1 LTVQSETPRQVRRA
15 GAVGVAATAFF
26 LLPLLAFSEPVKK
39 DFRYTVGP
47 GTSLTVVNLSGPVTV
62 RGTTGRQ
69 ILITATVN
77 SSKVM
82 VDSAQQGNRVE
93 VWSHFTDQTT
103 PAERRVEY
111 EIFVPMNTNV
121 TVRAASGPIRIE
133 RLRSG
138 VVLEGDEASIHVQD
152 VSNGHVHARTLN
164 GGIVLSNVNGT
175 EIEVRSATGDIR
187 LSRVSATVVKVTSTR
202 GNIYY
207 DGEFGLGG
215 NYTVFNHSGNIE
227 VSLPEAASVD
237 LTARSQKGTVQ
248 NEVPMR
254 QKQQQAAYPNRAGS
268 TFVGTSHSGSSS
280 VQLTTF
286 SGTIRVKK
294 AVE

>member
-1 LTVQSETPRQVRRA
+1 LTVQAETRQIQRA
-15 GAVGVAATAFF
+15 GPVTVAVLL
-26 LLPLLAFSEPVKK
+26 LLPTLAFSQSTKK
-39 DFRYTVGP
+39 EFRYTVGP
-47 GTSLTVVNLSGPVTV
+47 GTNLTVVNLDGPVTV
-62 RGTTGRQ
+62 RGVSGRQ
-69 ILITATVN
+69 VQIGATLH
-77 SSKVM
+77 SSKVL
-82 VDSAQQGNRVE
+82 VDSSQQGNRVE
-93 VWSHFTDQTT
+93 VWSRFTEQTT

-111 EIFVPMNTNV
+111 EISVPMNTNV
-121 TVRAASGPIRIE
+121 TVRAASGPIRVE
-133 RLRSG
+133 RLRSD
-138 VVLEGDEASIHVQD
+138 VFLEGDEAQVHVQD

-164 GGIVLSNVNGT
+164 GGIVLLNVSGT
-175 EIEVRSATGDIR
+175 DVEARSASGDIR
-187 LSRVSATVVKVTSTR
+187 LSRVSASTVKVTSTR

-215 NYTVFNHSGNIE
+215 NYTLFNHSGNIE
-227 VSLPEAASVD
+227 VSLPETASVD

-254 QKQQQAAYPNRAGS
+254 QKQQAAYPNRAGS
-268 TFVGTSHSGSSS
+268 TFIGTSHSGSSS

>member
-1 LTVQSETPRQVRRA
+1 MTVPSETPRQVRRA
-15 GAVGVAATAFF
+15 GASAVAATAFF
-26 LLPLLAFSEPVKK
+26 LLPVLAFSAPIKK
-39 DFRYTVGP
+39 EYRYTVGS
-47 GTSLTVVNLSGPVTV
+47 GANLTVVNLDGPVTV
-62 RGTTGRQ
+62 RGVSGRQ
-69 ILITATVN
+69 VLITATIHSN
-77 SSKVM
+77 KVV
-82 VDSAQQGNRVE
+82 VDSSQQGNRVE
-93 VWSHFTDQTT
+93 VWSHFTDETT

-111 EIFVPMNTNV
+111 EISAPMNTNL

-133 RLRSG
+133 RMRSD
-138 VVLEGDEASIHVQD
+138 VFLEGDETPIHVQD
-152 VSNGHVHARTLN
+152 VSNGHVHVRTLN
-164 GGIVLSNVNGT
+164 GAIVLVNVNGT
-175 EIEVRSATGDIR
+175 DVEARSAGGDIR
-187 LSRVSATVVKVTSTR
+187 LSKVSASTVKVTSTK

-215 NYTVFNHSGNIE
+215 NYALFNHSGNIE
-227 VSLPEAASVD
+227 VSLPETASVD

-254 QKQQQAAYPNRAGS
+254 QKQQAAYPNRAGS
-268 TFVGTSHSGSSS
+268 TFIGTSHSGSSS

>member
-1 LTVQSETPRQVRRA
+1 MQAETSHQVRRA
-15 GAVGVAATAFF
+15 GVVAVAALF
-26 LLPLLAFSEPVKK
+26 LFPALAFSQSTKK
-39 DFRYTVGP
+39 EFRYTVAP
-47 GTSLTVVNLSGPVTV
+47 GANLTVVNLDGPVTV
-62 RGTTGRQ
+62 RGVSGRQ
-69 ILITATVN
+69 VLIGATLR
-77 SSKVM
+77 SAKVL
-82 VDSAQQGNRVE
+82 VDSSQQGNRVE
-93 VWSHFTDQTT
+93 VCSHFTDQAT

-111 EIFVPMNTNV
+111 EISVPMNTNV

-133 RLRSG
+133 RLRSD
-138 VVLEGDEASIHVQD
+138 VFLEGDEAPIHVQD

-164 GGIVLSNVNGT
+164 GAIVLSNVSGT
-175 EIEVRSATGDIR
+175 EIETRSASGDIR
-187 LSRVSATVVKVTSTR
+187 LSRVSASSVKVISTK

-215 NYTVFNHSGNIE
+215 SYTLFNHSGNIE
-227 VSLPEAASVD
+227 VSLPETASVD
-237 LTARSQKGTVQ
+237 LIARSQKGTVQ

-254 QKQQQAAYPNRAGS
+254 QKQQAASPNPARAGS

-280 VQLTTF
+280 VQLATF

>member
-1 LTVQSETPRQVRRA
+1 MA
-15 GAVGVAATAFF
+15 AAATAFL
-26 LLPLLAFSEPVKK
+26 LLPLLAFSQSAKK
-39 DFRYTVGP
+39 EFRYTVAP
-47 GTSLTVVNLSGPVTV
+47 GANLTLVNLNGPVTV
-62 RGTTGRQ
+62 RGTSGRQ
-69 ILITATVN
+69 VLITATLN
-77 SSKVM
+77 PGKVT
-82 VDSAQQGNRVE
+82 VDSSQQGNRVE
-93 VWSHFTDQTT
+93 VWSQFADQTT
-103 PAERRVEY
+103 AAERRVEY
-111 EIFVPMNTNV
+111 EVSVPTSTNV

-138 VVLEGDEASIHVQD
+138 VVLEGDEAAIHVQD
-152 VSNGHVHARTLN
+152 VSNGHVHARTLS
-164 GGIVLSNVNGT
+164 GGIVLSNVSGT
-175 EIEVRSATGDIR
+175 EIELRSATGDIR
-187 LSRVSATVVKVTSTR
+187 LSRVSATGVKVTSTK

-215 NYTVFNHSGNIE
+215 SYALFNHSGNIE
-227 VSLPEAASVD
+227 VSLPETASVD
-237 LTARSQKGTVQ
+237 LTARSQKGSVQ

-254 QKQQQAAYPNRAGS
+254 PKQSTSVPAVAGR